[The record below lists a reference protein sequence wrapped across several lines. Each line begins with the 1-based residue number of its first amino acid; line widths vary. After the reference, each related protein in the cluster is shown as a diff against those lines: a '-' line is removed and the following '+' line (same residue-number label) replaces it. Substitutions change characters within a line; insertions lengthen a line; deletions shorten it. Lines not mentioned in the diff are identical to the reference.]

1 LLIYEKTSISRR
13 ILFINFYSF
22 CCYLFCGVEYL
33 KNKIMKQLT
42 QYNSKVSNL
51 FFDYL
56 QNGDK
61 EKLETELKTLEKY
74 HKDLTQS
81 KNNKQIWFKFYKND
95 TGATTISELIS
106 DLKIGSK
113 NRNYRLEQME
123 ESISLDGELLIF
135 YS

>member
-1 LLIYEKTSISRR
+1 MKALI
-13 ILFINFYSF
+13 
-22 CCYLFCGVEYL
+22 
-33 KNKIMKQLT
+33 

-51 FFDYL
+51 FHEFL
-56 QNGDK
+56 QNDNK
-61 EKLETELKTLEKY
+61 DKLETELKVLEQY
-74 HKDLTQS
+74 HKDLTRT
-81 KNNKQIWFKFYKND
+81 KNKEIWFKFSKDD

-113 NRNYRLEQME
+113 NRNYRLKQLE

>member
-1 LLIYEKTSISRR
+1 
-13 ILFINFYSF
+13 
-22 CCYLFCGVEYL
+22 VEYL

-51 FFDYL
+51 FFEYL

-61 EKLETELKTLEKY
+61 EILETELKTLEKY

>member
-1 LLIYEKTSISRR
+1 MRQLI
-13 ILFINFYSF
+13 
-22 CCYLFCGVEYL
+22 
-33 KNKIMKQLT
+33 
-42 QYNSKVSNL
+42 QYNSKVFNL
-51 FFDYL
+51 FHEFL
-56 QNGDK
+56 QNDNK
-61 EKLETELKTLEKY
+61 EKLETELKVLEQY
-74 HKDLTQS
+74 HKDLTRT
-81 KNNKQIWFKFYKND
+81 KNKEIWFKFSKDD

>member
-1 LLIYEKTSISRR
+1 MRQLI
-13 ILFINFYSF
+13 
-22 CCYLFCGVEYL
+22 
-33 KNKIMKQLT
+33 
-42 QYNSKVSNL
+42 QYNSKVFNL
-51 FFDYL
+51 FHEFL
-56 QNGDK
+56 QNDNK
-61 EKLETELKTLEKY
+61 DKLETELKVLEQY
-74 HKDLTQS
+74 HKDLTRT
-81 KNNKQIWFKFYKND
+81 KNKEIWFKFSKDD

>member
-1 LLIYEKTSISRR
+1 
-13 ILFINFYSF
+13 
-22 CCYLFCGVEYL
+22 
-33 KNKIMKQLT
+33 MKQLT
-42 QYNSKVSNL
+42 QYNSKIANL
-51 FFDYL
+51 LFEYL

-61 EKLETELKTLEKY
+61 EKSEPTLETELKTLEKY
-74 HKDLTQS
+74 HKNLTQS
-81 KNNKQIWFKFYKND
+81 KDNKEIWFKFSKDD

-113 NRNYRLEQME
+113 NRNYRLEQVE

>member
-1 LLIYEKTSISRR
+1 MNGIID
-13 ILFINFYSF
+13 
-22 CCYLFCGVEYL
+22 
-33 KNKIMKQLT
+33 KIMKTLI

-51 FFDYL
+51 FHEFL
-56 QNGDK
+56 QSGDK
-61 EKLETELKTLEKY
+61 EKLETELKVLEQY
-74 HKDLTQS
+74 HKDLTRT
-81 KNNKQIWFKFYKND
+81 KNKEIWFKFSKDD

>member
-1 LLIYEKTSISRR
+1 MKALI
-13 ILFINFYSF
+13 
-22 CCYLFCGVEYL
+22 
-33 KNKIMKQLT
+33 

-51 FFDYL
+51 FHEFL
-56 QNGDK
+56 QNG
-61 EKLETELKTLEKY
+61 ESEAILETELKVLEQY
-74 HKDLTQS
+74 HKDLTRT
-81 KNNKQIWFKFYKND
+81 KNKEIWFKFSKDD

-123 ESISLDGELLIF
+123 ESISLDGELQIY

>member
-1 LLIYEKTSISRR
+1 MKTLI
-13 ILFINFYSF
+13 
-22 CCYLFCGVEYL
+22 
-33 KNKIMKQLT
+33 

-51 FFDYL
+51 FHEFL
-56 QNGDK
+56 QN
-61 EKLETELKTLEKY
+61 ENSNKLETELKVLEQY
-74 HKDLTQS
+74 HKDLTRTT
-81 KNNKQIWFKFYKND
+81 NKDIWFKFSKDD